1 MIGHININSLSKKTS
16 DVQMLLKKH
25 GQLQVLGITE
35 TRLHESKHDDNV
47 PYIPE
52 YSFIRKDAKHKLH
65 TGIGVYVHEGLT
77 QYVRRRHDLE
87 NDSIECVWL
96 DIRTPKKSPVLIGF
110 VYRNGKSLDSWFDDF
125 ENMFHKVN
133 ALNLNTIV
141 LGDFNIN
148 LLPEKQN
155 TDFNKKWQ
163 LYLNMY
169 GLTQIIKEP
178 TRVEKLGKNI
188 TCSLIDHIYVNC
200 EHIIERSFISH
211 HGISDHKAIICSLSN
226 CLEKKHNKNNHK
238 YIIYR
243 SFKSFS
249 PINFLNDLS
258 LINFDSVLH
267 SANPNEA
274 ANLFLN
280 LLLAVV
286 DKHAPLRR
294 KRIKYTSNPAWLTNE
309 IRLEMQKRDT
319 LKKTKQFEEYKK
331 QRNKVLTLVRK
342 SKKTYFNQ
350 IISNHNSKVISI
362 WRAINEFTKKSHNK
376 QTPSITTSLPVD
388 DINNYFLTL
397 TNSILQTIPKQYE
410 HSNSLID
417 FIKDKKQTNG
427 NVTFDIPL
435 MSTYLV
441 SKIIKNLKNKR
452 TMDIFNLNAYILK
465 LSISVP
471 QTLSALTH
479 VYNLS
484 ILNKIFPDKFK
495 LAKIIPIPKCKD
507 ANTLDNYRP
516 ISILPIL
523 SKPLEIHMNSSLSS
537 FFENNNL
544 LIDSQSGFRKFHSC
558 STALIKLCDD
568 WLHSINEKKM
578 VGTVFLDLRKAFD
591 LVDHAIL
598 LSKLN
603 LYLDNSQYTN
613 LFSSYLQNRFQTV
626 YSNSRFSSLG
636 EINSGVP
643 QGSILGPLL
652 FSIFINDLPL
662 SISHSGT
669 SLDLFADDSTLH
681 TSDVNI
687 ANINSNLQESINE
700 IQSWC
705 TQNKMALHPDKT
717 KSMLITTRQK
727 RNHSLKHEPCTLTLN
742 VMGKHISQ
750 VSSHKLLGVVI
761 DEDLTWTK
769 HIDHISKKISRNI
782 YLLSQLRH
790 YSNQQGLLIFFHAH
804 CMSHLNY
811 ASTVWSAW
819 TSQCNINRLNTL
831 HRRAIKIISTE
842 SNISTDQKLRNLNIL
857 SLKNQFT
864 FNSVTLMYKVT
875 HQKCPHYLEKLFKS
889 SPRIRVPTYKL
900 PYARIDLF
908 KGSFSFH
915 GVSVWNSLPSQLR
928 RSYIYKLNQFKKNV
942 KQHFLKLQ

>member
-16 DVQMLLKKH
+16 DIQMLLKKH

-319 LKKTKQFEEYKK
+319 
-331 QRNKVLTLVRK
+331 
-342 SKKTYFNQ
+342 
-350 IISNHNSKVISI
+350 
-362 WRAINEFTKKSHNK
+362 
-376 QTPSITTSLPVD
+376 
-388 DINNYFLTL
+388 
-397 TNSILQTIPKQYE
+397 
-410 HSNSLID
+410 
-417 FIKDKKQTNG
+417 
-427 NVTFDIPL
+427 
-435 MSTYLV
+435 
-441 SKIIKNLKNKR
+441 
-452 TMDIFNLNAYILK
+452 
-465 LSISVP
+465 
-471 QTLSALTH
+471 
-479 VYNLS
+479 
-484 ILNKIFPDKFK
+484 
-495 LAKIIPIPKCKD
+495 
-507 ANTLDNYRP
+507 
-516 ISILPIL
+516 
-523 SKPLEIHMNSSLSS
+523 
-537 FFENNNL
+537 
-544 LIDSQSGFRKFHSC
+544 
-558 STALIKLCDD
+558 
-568 WLHSINEKKM
+568 
-578 VGTVFLDLRKAFD
+578 
-591 LVDHAIL
+591 
-598 LSKLN
+598 
-603 LYLDNSQYTN
+603 
-613 LFSSYLQNRFQTV
+613 
-626 YSNSRFSSLG
+626 
-636 EINSGVP
+636 
-643 QGSILGPLL
+643 
-652 FSIFINDLPL
+652 
-662 SISHSGT
+662 
-669 SLDLFADDSTLH
+669 
-681 TSDVNI
+681 
-687 ANINSNLQESINE
+687 
-700 IQSWC
+700 
-705 TQNKMALHPDKT
+705 
-717 KSMLITTRQK
+717 
-727 RNHSLKHEPCTLTLN
+727 
-742 VMGKHISQ
+742 
-750 VSSHKLLGVVI
+750 
-761 DEDLTWTK
+761 
-769 HIDHISKKISRNI
+769 
-782 YLLSQLRH
+782 
-790 YSNQQGLLIFFHAH
+790 
-804 CMSHLNY
+804 
-811 ASTVWSAW
+811 
-819 TSQCNINRLNTL
+819 
-831 HRRAIKIISTE
+831 
-842 SNISTDQKLRNLNIL
+842 
-857 SLKNQFT
+857 
-864 FNSVTLMYKVT
+864 
-875 HQKCPHYLEKLFKS
+875 
-889 SPRIRVPTYKL
+889 
-900 PYARIDLF
+900 
-908 KGSFSFH
+908 
-915 GVSVWNSLPSQLR
+915 
-928 RSYIYKLNQFKKNV
+928 
-942 KQHFLKLQ
+942 